1 MILHEL
7 NNHVVTDFTCACLYY
22 DRGTKHQTYDKK
34 EIISMKK
41 VFVTLLSLTMVMS
54 LLAGCGKPLP
64 TTLLPRIIRMPR
76 PN

>member
-1 MILHEL
+1 MILHGL

-54 LLAGCGKPLP
+54 LLPAAAATKPLP
-64 TTLLPRIIRMPR
+64 TTRFRG
-76 PN
+76 

>member
-1 MILHEL
+1 MILHGL
-7 NNHVVTDFTCACLYY
+7 NNRVVTDFTCACLYY

-54 LLAGCGKPLP
+54 LLAGCGSNEAA
-64 TTLLPRIIRMPR
+64 TDDTAS
-76 PN
+76 